1 MEKYD
6 YSGAEGNPKY
16 DLSRDFTRI
25 NESQELVLVNGKH
38 SYELG
43 VKLTSFILSNRYK
56 TTKYDFLDT
65 ILTNFPKFIPYI
77 ARLPKLLNHEKVKS
91 KVLGNEDI
99 GLSQD
104 SYGIY
109 INGSPINPLELDIY
123 NLGTRIKEELQTVKD
138 LVKLG
143 FDTVQAKLLIAKFA
157 LLSAVKQTQFRNG
170 NTLMGNNENRFKV
183 YENEFKKGSSEKGG
197 VLFFNNI
204 ESDNTFKEYTTDREE
219 AYLGVGSHK
228 LKPNQIPLLKE
239 NIHDLIFALN
249 FGNKN
254 QLRVFFTL
262 SKVILDSG
270 IPQQVEFCPL

>member
-1 MEKYD
+1 M
-6 YSGAEGNPKY
+6 
-16 DLSRDFTRI
+16 
-25 NESQELVLVNGKH
+25 VLVIGKH

-56 TTKYDFLDT
+56 TTKYDLLDT

-170 NTLMGNNENRFKV
+170 NTLMGNNENRFKCMKMNLRRV
-183 YENEFKKGSSEKGG
+183 VQK
-197 VLFFNNI
+197 
-204 ESDNTFKEYTTDREE
+204 R
-219 AYLGVGSHK
+219 VGSCF
-228 LKPNQIPLLKE
+228 Q
-239 NIHDLIFALN
+239 
-249 FGNKN
+249 
-254 QLRVFFTL
+254 
-262 SKVILDSG
+262 
-270 IPQQVEFCPL
+270 